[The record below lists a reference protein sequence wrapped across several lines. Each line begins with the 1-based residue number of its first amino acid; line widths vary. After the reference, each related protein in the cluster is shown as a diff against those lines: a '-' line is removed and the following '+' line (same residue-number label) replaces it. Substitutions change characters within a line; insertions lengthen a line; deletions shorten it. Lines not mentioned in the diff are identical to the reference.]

1 MSIYNNIFTSI
12 RLTNIKINYAFCI
25 FTNRNKRWGLLS
37 HYRNIDF
44 LVRSHSCCRPIL
56 YFKQMRNS
64 VFFSNKIKTV
74 PYSIQFY
81 CNFFLKYYPSF
92 ILKFSDSPIDSFLTF
107 WYGGSRCACHSGL
120 CSRFWNCHICWT
132 KRRLWTMHY
141 NTAQVRITCFTVAFL
156 YVADGQYA

>member
-1 MSIYNNIFTSI
+1 MKCSNLEIMSIYNNIFTSI
-12 RLTNIKINYAFCI
+12 RLTNIKIIYAYCI
-25 FTNRNKRWGLLS
+25 ITNRNKRWSLLL

-107 WYGGSRCACHSGL
+107 LVWRKPL
-120 CSRFWNCHICWT
+120 CLPLRSMQPVLELSYMSDE
-132 KRRLWTMHY
+132 KEVMDDAL
-141 NTAQVRITCFTVAFL
+141 
-156 YVADGQYA
+156 

>member
-44 LVRSHSCCRPIL
+44 WVRSHSCCRSIL
-56 YFKQMRNS
+56 YFKQMQSS

-81 CNFFLKYYPSF
+81 CNFFLNYYPSF
-92 ILKFSDSPIDSFLTF
+92 ILKFSDSPIDSLLTF
-107 WYGGSRCACHSGL
+107 LVWRKPL
-120 CSRFWNCHICWT
+120 CLPLRSMQPVLELSYMPDER
-132 KRRLWTMHY
+132 Y
-141 NTAQVRITCFTVAFL
+141 
-156 YVADGQYA
+156 YVCKV